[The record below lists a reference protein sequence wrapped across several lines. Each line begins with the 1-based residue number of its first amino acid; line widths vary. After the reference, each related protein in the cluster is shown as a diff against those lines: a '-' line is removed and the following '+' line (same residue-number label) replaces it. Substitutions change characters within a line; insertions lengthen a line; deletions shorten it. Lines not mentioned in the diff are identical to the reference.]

1 MDMINQ
7 ASALA
12 QRPHI
17 VIATP
22 GRLADI
28 LADPLNNV
36 LKRVKVLVLDEAD
49 RLLDSSFEPALAV
62 IFGCLPPSRRTL
74 LFSATITDAIT
85 QLRALSHVPAFEFD
99 TGSDAK
105 TVEGLTQKYVIAP
118 MAVKDAHF
126 MAVIKAA
133 GEGKGG
139 VIVFCARRNTCEIV
153 ATLMQQL
160 GCSVAPLHAGLNM

>member
-1 MDMINQ
+1 MINQ

-36 LKRVKVLVLDEAD
+36 FKRVKVLVLDEAD
-49 RLLDSSFEPALAV
+49 RLLDASFEPALAV
-62 IFGCLPPSRRTL
+62 IFNCMAPSRRTL

-85 QLRALSHVPAFEFD
+85 QLRALSNVPAFEFE

-105 TVEGLTQKYVIAP
+105 TVEGLTQK
-118 MAVKDAHF
+118 
-126 MAVIKAA
+126 
-133 GEGKGG
+133 
-139 VIVFCARRNTCEIV
+139 
-153 ATLMQQL
+153 
-160 GCSVAPLHAGLNM
+160 

>member
-7 ASALA
+7 ASVLA

-28 LADPLNNV
+28 LADPHNNV

-62 IFGCLPPSRRTL
+62 IFACLPPSRRTL
-74 LFSATITDAIT
+74 LFSATVTDAIT
-85 QLRALSHVPAFEFD
+85 QLRALSTVQHPTPNIITAF
-99 TGSDAK
+99 
-105 TVEGLTQKYVIAP
+105 LY
-118 MAVKDAHF
+118 
-126 MAVIKAA
+126 
-133 GEGKGG
+133 
-139 VIVFCARRNTCEIV
+139 
-153 ATLMQQL
+153 
-160 GCSVAPLHAGLNM
+160 

>member
-1 MDMINQ
+1 MRARRAPGVFISFGAAGMDMVNQ

-36 LKRVKVLVLDEAD
+36 FKRVKVLVLDEAD
-49 RLLDSSFEPALAV
+49 RLLDASFEPALAV
-62 IFGCLPPSRRTL
+62 IFNCMPPSRRTL

-85 QLRALSHVPAFEFD
+85 QLRALSNVPAFEFE

-105 TVEGLTQKYVIAP
+105 TVEGLTQK
-118 MAVKDAHF
+118 
-126 MAVIKAA
+126 
-133 GEGKGG
+133 
-139 VIVFCARRNTCEIV
+139 
-153 ATLMQQL
+153 
-160 GCSVAPLHAGLNM
+160 

>member
-1 MDMINQ
+1 MINQ
-7 ASALA
+7 ASVLA

-28 LADPLNNV
+28 LADPHNNV

-62 IFGCLPPSRRTL
+62 IFACLPPSRRTL
-74 LFSATITDAIT
+74 LFSATVTDAIT
-85 QLRALSHVPAFEFD
+85 QLRSLSRVPAFEFD
-99 TGSDAK
+99 TGTDAK
-105 TVEGLTQKYVIAP
+105 TVQGLTQKYVIAP
-118 MAVKDAHF
+118 SAVKDAHF

-133 GEGKGG
+133 AQGNGG
-139 VIVFCARRNTCEIV
+139 AIVFCARRSTCEV
-153 ATLMQQL
+153 VTTLMQQL
-160 GCSVAPLHAGLNM
+160 GCSAAPLHAGLNM